1 VALLLTACDRAGTR
15 PPFTCVVR
23 RTGPAAYLQPAGELD
38 LATAP
43 DLDATIDRLRA
54 DGVGDIVLDLRAVT
68 FLDCFALRV
77 VLERAADLRAVIPG
91 PDTVHRLFALTHT
104 TPELR
109 FAEAPYPV
117 EEAEQGNLRFG

>member
-1 VALLLTACDRAGTR
+1 MALLLTERERAGT

-43 DLDATIDRLRA
+43 DVDATIDLLRA

-91 PDTVHRLFALTHT
+91 PETVHRLFALAHT
-104 TPELR
+104 TPALR
-109 FAEAPYPV
+109 FAVAPYPV
-117 EEAEQGNLRFG
+117 QEAEQGGLRSG

>member
-1 VALLLTACDRAGTR
+1 VALLLSERAGAGT

-43 DLDATIDRLRA
+43 DLDATIDGLRA
-54 DGVGDIVLDLRAVT
+54 DGVEDIVLDLRAVT

-91 PDTVHRLFALTHT
+91 PDTVHRVFALTHT
-104 TPELR
+104 APELR
-109 FAEAPYPV
+109 FIEAPYPV
-117 EEAEQGNLRFG
+117 GKADQGNLQFS